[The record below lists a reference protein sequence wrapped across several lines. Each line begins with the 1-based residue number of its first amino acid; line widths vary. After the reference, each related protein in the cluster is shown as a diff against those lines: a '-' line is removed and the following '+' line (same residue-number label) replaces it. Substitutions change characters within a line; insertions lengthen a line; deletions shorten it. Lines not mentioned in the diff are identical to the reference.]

1 MSTNQQLHN
10 HTFETSFGKIL
21 AFKENGVI
29 KAKSIRYAQSERFK
43 MPVPLD
49 FAQDFISDKTPVC
62 PQKISPLLERLIGK
76 TDLEKFQPEESTQ
89 FLTITRPENLVE
101 EKLSVI
107 VWIHGGS
114 YEIGCGDLPT
124 SNPSVWVREQNIIVV
139 SVSYRLGLFGFLG
152 GNDERPANLGLFDII
167 EALKWIKKYI
177 SDFGGNPDNIT
188 LFGQSSGGDAIAHLL
203 ISEGVDDLFK
213 RVIIQSAPLGF
224 RLKRE
229 KMYTELFSQTD
240 FLKTETDVMK
250 MVDSYQNFLPSSF
263 KYGLKAAMP
272 FCLKY
277 GHAPLPE
284 EKFSLDIW
292 KQNAPKIDV
301 LIGFNEDETSFYVK
315 TAQEGIYTYLP
326 EKILDRI
333 VKTTTKSIYGKPA
346 EIFAKNYAS
355 GGGNIHLYKIK
366 STLKN
371 HFIGASHCFDLPLI
385 FANEDAWKEAELLKD
400 VPWDYIFEQGKKLRA
415 VWAEFARNGKIS
427 DPKDRPE
434 ILDIKKV
441 KN

>member
-1 MSTNQQLHN
+1 MSANHPIHS
-10 HTFETSFGKIL
+10 HTFETSFGKIIG
-21 AFKENGVI
+21 FKENGVI
-29 KAKSIRYAQSERFK
+29 RAKNIRYARSERFK
-43 MPVPLD
+43 KPEILEKYED
-49 FAQDFISDKTPVC
+49 YNSDKTPVC
-62 PQKISPLLERLIGK
+62 PQKISSLLERLIGK

-101 EKLSVI
+101 KNLPVI

-124 SNPSVWVREQNIIVV
+124 SDPSVWVKEQNIIVV

-167 EALKWIKKYI
+167 ESLKWIKKYI
-177 SDFGGNPDNIT
+177 RDFGGNSENIT

-240 FLKTETDVMK
+240 FLKDEKDVLK
-250 MVDSYQNFLPSSF
+250 MVDSYQNYLPASF

-277 GHAPLPE
+277 NHAPLPAE
-284 EKFSLDIW
+284 DKTLEKW
-292 KQNAPKIDV
+292 KENASKIDV

-315 TAQEGIYTYLP
+315 TAQEGFYTYLH
-326 EKILDRI
+326 EKILNRI
-333 VKTTTKSIYGKPA
+333 VKITTKSIYGKPA
-346 EIFAKNYAS
+346 EIFAESYAS

-385 FANEDAWKEAELLKD
+385 FANEEAWKDAELLQD
-400 VPWDYIFEQGKKLRA
+400 IPWKYIFENGKKLRA
-415 VWAEFARNGKIS
+415 VWAEFARNGKIL
-427 DPKDRPE
+427 DKKEQPE
-434 ILDIKKV
+434 ILEIKKI
-441 KN
+441 

>member
-1 MSTNQQLHN
+1 MSTNHPLHN

-43 MPVPLD
+43 KPIPLES
-49 FAQDFISDKTPVC
+49 AENFISDKTPVC

-76 TDLEKFQPEESTQ
+76 TDIEKFQPEESTQ

-101 EKLSVI
+101 ENLPVI

-124 SNPSVWVREQNIIVV
+124 SDPSVWVKEQNIIVV

-177 SDFGGNPDNIT
+177 NDFGGNPENIT

-203 ISEGVDDLFK
+203 ISEGVDNLFK

-240 FLKTETDVMK
+240 FLKDDTDVLK

-277 GHAPLPE
+277 GHEPLPQE
-284 EKFSLDIW
+284 NETLKKW
-292 KQNAPKIDV
+292 KDNASKIDV

-315 TAQEGIYTYLP
+315 TAQEGLYTYLHNSV
-326 EKILDRI
+326 LNRI
-333 VKTTTKSIYGKPA
+333 VKITTKSIYGKPA
-346 EIFAKNYAS
+346 EIFAENYAS

-366 STLKN
+366 LTLKK

-385 FANEDAWKEAELLKD
+385 FANKDAWKDAKLLKD
-400 VPWDYIFEQGKKLRA
+400 VPWEYIFENGKKLRA
-415 VWAEFARNGKIS
+415 VWAEFARNGKILQA
-427 DPKDRPE
+427 DERPDILE
-434 ILDIKKV
+434 IRKI
-441 KN
+441 